1 MIQNLLRMDLEV
13 DVAMTGQVT
22 NWDQWPDSQAKSTRS
37 VLGVIADL
45 IGREIDK
52 KKCRSKEHTATQL
65 LEGVEFWSQVS
76 SFVVNGVRFYDC
88 EG

>member
-45 IGREIDK
+45 IGREID
-52 KKCRSKEHTATQL
+52 
-65 LEGVEFWSQVS
+65 
-76 SFVVNGVRFYDC
+76 
-88 EG
+88 